1 MYLVTGASGKLGRGV
16 IDSLIA
22 DQKVPANQIIA
33 VTRKPETLAGLAA
46 KGVVVRAGDFDDE
59 AGLIKAFTGA
69 KRVLIISTDALD
81 KPGKRLEQHQR
92 AVAAAEKAG
101 VAHIIYTSLPV
112 AENSDI
118 LFAPD
123 HAGTEKAIVASR
135 IPGWTILRNN
145 WYFENLFYSLPNAIA
160 SGTLY
165 TAAGTGKIANI
176 SRADLAKAA
185 AAALASNETDKKT
198 YTLSGAE
205 PRTTEELA
213 SAVSKSVGKAIKV
226 VHVPLE
232 GLIQGMTSHGVPE
245 YLAKV
250 FGSFD
255 ASISKGQLSGNP
267 SDFRKLTGKEPQSFD
282 TWLSA
287 NKQAFAG

>member
-1 MYLVTGASGKLGRGV
+1 MYLVTGAAGKLGRGV

-22 DQKVPANQIIA
+22 DRKVPANQIIA
-33 VTRKPETLAGLAA
+33 VTRKPDGLADLAA
-46 KGVVVRAGDFDDE
+46 KGVVVRAGDFNDE
-59 AGLIKAFTGA
+59 AGLTKAFAGA
-69 KRVLIISTDALD
+69 KRLLIISTDALD
-81 KPGKRLEQHQR
+81 RPGIRLEQHKR

-101 VAHIIYTSLPV
+101 VAHVVYTSLPG
-112 AENSDI
+112 AEASDV

-123 HAGTEKAIVASR
+123 HVGTEKAITESK

-145 WYFENLFYSLPNAIA
+145 WYFENLFYSIPNAIA

-165 TAAGTGKIANI
+165 TAAGDGKIANI

-185 AAALASNETDKKT
+185 AAALASGETGKHT

-213 SAVSKSVGKAIKV
+213 GLVSKATGKPIKV
-226 VHVPLE
+226 VQVPLE
-232 GLIQGMTSHGVPE
+232 GLIKGMTSHGVPE
-245 YLAKV
+245 YLAQV

-255 ASISKGQLSGNP
+255 TSIGKGQLDGDA
-267 SDFRKLTGKEPQSFD
+267 SDFKALTGKEPRSFES
-282 TWLSA
+282 WLA
-287 NKQAFAG
+287 ENKQAFLG